1 MSRDVLE
8 QAAELLRSG
17 GVVAF
22 PTETVYGLGAN
33 ALLPTAVAR
42 IFEIKNRPRFDPLI
56 VHVPHVDDV
65 DRLVSEFPPLA
76 QQLARAFWPGPMTLV
91 LPKRANVPDLV
102 TADLPTVAVRV
113 PSHPIA
119 CELLELAAVPVAA
132 PSANRFGHISPT
144 TAEHVREGLG
154 SLVDCVVDG
163 GPCTTGIES
172 TVISFGDDGNTPTL
186 LRPGG
191 VSLESIQSIIG
202 PVRVG
207 INTLQN
213 TPLQAPGMLAR
224 HYAPCTKL
232 LLLDEHES
240 LADKLNTNQRV
251 ALLTFT
257 TPVHTHGFAAVE
269 VLSVKGDLREAAG
282 NLFAAMHRLD
292 ALKLDIIIAHRVP
305 DQGLGRAINDRLQRA
320 SHP

>member
-1 MSRDVLE
+1 MSRNVIE
-8 QAAELLRSG
+8 HAAQLLRRG

-33 ALLPTAVAR
+33 ALLPQAVAR
-42 IFEIKNRPRFDPLI
+42 VFEIKNRPRFDPLI

-65 DRLVSEFPPLA
+65 DRLVSEFPPMA
-76 QQLARAFWPGPMTLV
+76 QQLAKAFWPGPMTLV

-144 TAEHVREGLG
+144 TAQHVRDGLG
-154 SLVDCVVDG
+154 SLIDLIVDD
-163 GPCTTGIES
+163 GPCTTGVES

-191 VSLESIQSIIG
+191 VSLESIQAIVG

-207 INTLQN
+207 LNAREN
-213 TPLQAPGMLAR
+213 TPLQAPGMMAR
-224 HYAPCTKL
+224 HYAPRTKL
-232 LLLDEHES
+232 VLLDEHES
-240 LADKLNTNQRV
+240 PADYLKADIQAGLLAFKSPDD
-251 ALLTFT
+251 
-257 TPVHTHGFAAVE
+257 THGFAAVQ
-269 VLSVKGDLREAAG
+269 VLSASGDLREAAA

-292 ALKLDIIIAHRVP
+292 ALKLDMILAQRVP
-305 DQGLGRAINDRLQRA
+305 GDGLGRAINDRLQRA
-320 SHP
+320 SHT